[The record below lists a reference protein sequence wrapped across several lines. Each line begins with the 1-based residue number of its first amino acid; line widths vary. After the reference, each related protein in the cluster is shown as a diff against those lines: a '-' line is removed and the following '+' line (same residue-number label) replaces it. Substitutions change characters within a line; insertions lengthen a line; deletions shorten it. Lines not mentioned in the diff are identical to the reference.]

1 MVDSYLDDYT
11 KYRANQV
18 ATTWSGEALP
28 AVDDYIGRPDYV
40 KVKTVAEY
48 ATEFGGTVSGTE
60 GTILV

>member
-1 MVDSYLDDYT
+1 MADSYLQDYT

-28 AVDDYIGRPDYV
+28 EVDDYIGRPDYI
-40 KVKTVAEY
+40 KVKTVSEGVTA
-48 ATEFGGTVSGTE
+48 SGIDDA

>member
-1 MVDSYLDDYT
+1 MADSYLNDYT

-28 AVDDYIGRPDYV
+28 AVDDYIGRPDYI
-40 KVKTVAEY
+40 KVKSIHD
-48 ATEFGGTVSGTE
+48 FGTVSGTE

>member
-1 MVDSYLDDYT
+1 MADSYLEDYT

-28 AVDDYIGRPDYV
+28 EVDDYIGRPDYV
-40 KVKTVAEY
+40 KVKSTY
-48 ATEFGGTVSGTE
+48 EFGDVSTTS

>member
-1 MVDSYLDDYT
+1 MADSYLQDYT

-28 AVDDYIGRPDYV
+28 AVDDYIGRPDYI
-40 KVKTVAEY
+40 KVKTVSEGVTA
-48 ATEFGGTVSGTE
+48 SGIDNS